1 MEDAGIQNH
10 VWNIIGNPYQKRMAK
25 REGGKMSKNKI
36 FKSVSFNITK
46 PDDVTILEYL
56 KRRNFSGYVKKLIW
70 QDIKK
75 QEEKKAHQE
84 PVKKPSEPLTSAQKL
99 EQVKN
104 QLKATKDINESKP
117 Q

>member
-1 MEDAGIQNH
+1 MSQNK
-10 VWNIIGNPYQKRMAK
+10 VVKPVA
-25 REGGKMSKNKI
+25 
-36 FKSVSFNITK
+36 FNITK
-46 PDDVTILEYL
+46 PDDVKMLEFL

-75 QEEKKAHQE
+75 QEEKKVQNE
-84 PVKKPSEPLTSAQKL
+84 PIQKPMEPLTTAQKL

-104 QLKATKDINESKP
+104 QLKDINGTKSQEYN